1 MLLQRTQIVGGFI
14 ALATLLL
21 YTWYHTGALL
31 ANFIAD
37 KWVGYVA
44 AVGIELAVVILSL
57 SIGQARRT
65 GQATGFFYF
74 VLVSTAAVSVIA
86 NVSEG
91 FRADRGVGLTVDTW
105 QKLDPLQWVIALAA
119 TGLISLIV
127 LALSEIVGAGVQNDG
142 QAVTVTKATVTAS
155 VSVQDSP
162 GQVSETDQPNTVTV
176 DSIDRKQAALI
187 WLSGHPDADEDALV
201 RAFNVSPRTARRYL
215 SEHRDRLAA
224 VAVNGNGHPT
234 SNRAGGSQ

>member
-1 MLLQRTQIVGGFI
+1 MSLRYTQIIGGFV
-14 ALATLLL
+14 ALAALLL

-31 ANFIAD
+31 ANYIAD
-37 KWVGYVA
+37 KWVGYIA

-91 FRADRGVGLTVDTW
+91 FRADRGVGLTLDTW
-105 QKLDPLQWVIALAA
+105 HRLDPLQWVIALAA

-142 QAVTVTKATVTAS
+142 HAVTVTQIAVTAP
-155 VSVQDSP
+155 VTVQDNP
-162 GQVSETDQPNTVTV
+162 GQVSEPDPPRPATV
-176 DSIDRKQAALI
+176 DSVDRKTAALV
-187 WLSGHPDADEDALV
+187 WLSGHPDADEDTLAQT
-201 RAFNVSPRTARRYL
+201 FNVSPRTARRYL
-215 SEHRDRLAA
+215 AEFRDKP
-224 VAVNGNGHPT
+224 VTVTNGNGA
-234 SNRAGGSQ
+234 R